1 MCTNHRGYKQYSY
14 GSLQEK
20 SFKEIWNDIYKRQ
33 EVMNQIDNVECF
45 SNCTQLCKPHESNK
59 AVWDIYDTYQQSDE
73 KGWEDYKKKLQD
85 ESDILQ
91 DTLEHKE
98 FI

>member
-1 MCTNHRGYKQYSY
+1 MCIR
-14 GSLQEK
+14 
-20 SFKEIWNDIYKRQ
+20 DR
-33 EVMNQIDNVECF
+33 
-45 SNCTQLCKPHESNK
+45 LCKPHESNK